1 MKTEQTATK
10 TNYLGATHACP
21 AWNVEKSPA
30 HGVGSVYQYTHC
42 RVEPVRFLRTEPR
55 HGISGEVYRY
65 VTLFPNASEGDTF
78 YTFEPLPEWGKVTDT
93 ATLNAR

>member
-21 AWNVEKSPA
+21 AWNVEKAPA
-30 HGVGSVYQYTHC
+30 GNHVKVYEYVNH

-55 HGISGEVYRY
+55 VGVSGEVYRY

-78 YTFEPLPEWGKVTDT
+78 YTFEPLPEWGKVADT
-93 ATLNAR
+93 ESLNAR